1 MFKTLRSRLLL
12 SNVVIIAALFGVAMA
27 LFWQINRPDVRYR
40 PTLQQLTAVS
50 LANRYQ
56 IRRLRDIG
64 AGPDALQ
71 QVLAQTAA
79 DTGVRIVVASARSNQ
94 VLFDSEEVGSWVGET
109 INVANRPQRFLADQE
124 RNTISGRFQ
133 HPDGSRW
140 LVYSPPIPEFGQLRV
155 FYIQREPTILAFFG
169 EFFFSPLLGAGV
181 VAFLLSVLLAIW
193 IASSVARPLH
203 QMADA
208 AEAIAHGNYD
218 QQLSIQGPGEVE
230 RLASSFNSM
239 ATQVHASQQAQRDFV
254 ANVSHDLKTP
264 ITSIQG
270 WSQALLD
277 GTAASTE
284 EQRQA
289 AGIIHSETNRMAR
302 MVAQLLDLAKIESGQ
317 LVLARELVDLGQIL
331 TDVRHSLMVQAQEQ
345 KIHLT
350 MQLDT
355 VPPIWGDHDRL
366 MQIFTNLVD
375 NALAHTPPEGQ
386 VHLSLRRHNAQA
398 IEAVVQDTGSGIEP
412 QDLSRIFERFYQIDR
427 SRTRNGG
434 RQGSGLGLAIVRELV
449 EAHHGRIQA
458 RSQVGEGSAFIVR
471 LPISDDPQVSTLI
484 SREL

>member
-12 SNVVIIAALFGVAMA
+12 SYLVIIAALFGVAMA

-40 PTLQQLTAVS
+40 PALQQLTAVS

-56 IRRLRDIG
+56 IQRLRDIG
-64 AGPDALQ
+64 AGPAALQ

-94 VLFDSEEVGSWVGET
+94 VIFDSEEAGSWLGET

-155 FYIQREPTILAFFG
+155 FYIQQEPTILAFFG
-169 EFFFSPLLGAGV
+169 EFFFSPLLGAGG
-181 VAFLLSVLLAIW
+181 VAFLLSILLAIG
-193 IASSVARPLH
+193 IASSVAQPLH
-203 QMADA
+203 QMVDA
-208 AEAIAHGNYD
+208 AEAIAQGKYD
-218 QQLSIQGPGEVE
+218 QQLPIQGPGEVK
-230 RLASSFNSM
+230 RLADSFNSM
-239 ATQVHASQQAQRDFV
+239 SRQVYAAQQAQRDFV

-277 GTAASTE
+277 GTAVSQA

-289 AGIIHSETNRMAR
+289 AGIIHSETDRMAR

-317 LVLARELVDLGQIL
+317 LVLARDTVALEQVL
-331 TDVRHSLMVQAQEQ
+331 TDVHHNLIVRAQEMS
-345 KIHLT
+345 IHFT
-350 MQLDT
+350 MQLDA
-355 VPPIWGDHDRL
+355 VPPILGDHDRL
-366 MQIFTNLVD
+366 MQVFTNLVD
-375 NALAHTPPEGQ
+375 NALTHTPPGGR
-386 VHLSLRRHNAQA
+386 VHLSLRQHNAQA
-398 IEAVVQDTGSGIEP
+398 VEAIVQDTGPGIEP
-412 QDLSRIFERFYQIDR
+412 DDLSRIFERFYQVDK

-434 RQGSGLGLAIVRELV
+434 RRGSGLGLAIVRELV
-449 EAHHGRIQA
+449 EAHRGRILA
-458 RSQVGEGSAFIVR
+458 HSQVGEGSAFTVR
-471 LPISDDPQVSTLI
+471 LPINDEPQASTLI
-484 SREL
+484 RRE